1 MSSTKKTVRSFSS
14 VSQSSYG
21 FRDPFIKNFN
31 VHSSSSGHFSGAGWG
46 AGPTVCLPV
55 TAVTVNKSLLAPLNL
70 EIDPEIQA
78 IRIQEKEQ
86 IKVLNN
92 RFASFI
98 DKVRFLEQQ
107 NKMLE
112 TKWSLLQEKTTSHSK
127 IDSVYEDY
135 VAILRR
141 QLDGLGNQKLRLES
155 DLNNMKDLVEDFK
168 TKYEEEINKRT
179 ECENNFVL
187 IKKDADEAFIAKVEL
202 EATLDGLIDEIQFL
216 KTIYEQELH
225 ELQFEIKNTSVVVE
239 MDNSR
244 TLDMDAIVAEV
255 RTQYEEIANRNRAEA
270 ESWYKQKYEELQV
283 SATKYGDNLRS
294 AKAEIAEYTRK
305 VQRTQSE
312 IDAIKGLVFQPI
324 SSLTRVQDSPHHR
337 GQIYSL
343 REQKNLEWDN
353 ITRDSPARP
362 VQNHGFGIEPD
373 IQRSNQESQITE
385 AEERGELAVK
395 EARLRIKDL
404 EDALQRAKHD
414 MARQVRE
421 YQSLMNI
428 KLALDIEIAT
438 YRKLLE
444 GEESRLVRGVQAVNI
459 SRQSSLKYQPY
470 LLESSII
477 SSHSAG
483 TRPQIAGTTS
493 STSITK
499 ITETKKTIITAQ
511 EDVKV
516 NTAKKLEIAE

>member
-31 VHSSSSGHFSGAGWG
+31 VHSSSSGYFGGAGWG

-55 TAVTVNKSLLAPLNL
+55 TAVTINKSLLAPLNL

-135 VAILRR
+135 IAILRR

-155 DLNNMKDLVEDFK
+155 DLNNMKGLVEDFK

-187 IKKDADEAFIAKVEL
+187 IKKDADEAFIAKVDL
-202 EATLDGLIDEIQFL
+202 EATLDGLIEEIQLL

-225 ELQFEIKNTSVVVE
+225 ELQFQIKNISVVVE

-255 RTQYEEIANRNRAEA
+255 RAQYEEIANRNRAEA
-270 ESWYKQKYEELQV
+270 ESWYQQKYEELQV
-283 SATKYGDNLRS
+283 SATKHGDNLRS

-305 VQRTQSE
+305 VQRMQSE
-312 IDAIKGLVFQPI
+312 IDAIKGL
-324 SSLTRVQDSPHHR
+324 
-337 GQIYSL
+337 
-343 REQKNLEWDN
+343 
-353 ITRDSPARP
+353 
-362 VQNHGFGIEPD
+362 
-373 IQRSNQESQITE
+373 RSNQESQVTE

-444 GEESRLVRGVQAVNI
+444 GEESRLVRGVQAVSI

-499 ITETKKTIITAQ
+499 VTETKKTIITAQ
-511 EDVKV
+511 DVKA
-516 NTAKKLEIAE
+516 NTEEKMEITE

>member
-1 MSSTKKTVRSFSS
+1 QIKECGTFPSIHLLESPPVSSCHTHPLSYCFCFLLWCLAMSSTKKTVQSFSS

-31 VHSSSSGHFSGAGWG
+31 VHSSSSGYFGGAGWG

-55 TAVTVNKSLLAPLNL
+55 TVVTINKSLLAPLNL

-135 VAILRR
+135 IAILRR

-155 DLNNMKDLVEDFK
+155 DLNNMKGLVKDFK
-168 TKYEEEINKRT
+168 TKYEEAINKRT

-187 IKKDADEAFIAKVEL
+187 IKKDADEAFIAKVDL
-202 EATLDGLIDEIQFL
+202 EATLDGLIDEIQLL

-225 ELQFEIKNTSVVVE
+225 ELQFQIKNISVVVE

-255 RTQYEEIANRNRAEA
+255 RAQYEEIANRNRAEA

-283 SATKYGDNLRS
+283 SATKHGDNLRS

-305 VQRTQSE
+305 VQRMQSE
-312 IDAIKGLVFQPI
+312 IDAIKGL
-324 SSLTRVQDSPHHR
+324 
-337 GQIYSL
+337 
-343 REQKNLEWDN
+343 
-353 ITRDSPARP
+353 
-362 VQNHGFGIEPD
+362 
-373 IQRSNQESQITE
+373 RSNQESQVTE
-385 AEERGELAVK
+385 AEEHGELAVK

-444 GEESRLVRGVQAVNI
+444 GEESRLVCGVQAVSI

-470 LLESSII
+470 LLDSSII

-499 ITETKKTIITAQ
+499 VTETKKTIITAQ
-511 EDVKV
+511 EDVKA
-516 NTAKKLEIAE
+516 NTEEKMEITE

>member
-1 MSSTKKTVRSFSS
+1 MLAARTKKTVRSFSS

-31 VHSSSSGHFSGAGWG
+31 VHSSSSGYFGGAGWG

-55 TAVTVNKSLLAPLNL
+55 TAVTINKSLLAPLNL

-135 VAILRR
+135 IAILRR

-155 DLNNMKDLVEDFK
+155 DLNNMKGLVEDFK

-187 IKKDADEAFIAKVEL
+187 IKKDADEAFIAKVDL
-202 EATLDGLIDEIQFL
+202 EATLDGLIEEIQLL

-225 ELQFEIKNTSVVVE
+225 ELQFQIKNISVVVE

-255 RTQYEEIANRNRAEA
+255 RAQYEEIANRNRAEA
-270 ESWYKQKYEELQV
+270 ESWYQQKYEELQV
-283 SATKYGDNLRS
+283 SATKHGDNLRS

-305 VQRTQSE
+305 VQRMQSE
-312 IDAIKGLVFQPI
+312 IDAIKGL
-324 SSLTRVQDSPHHR
+324 
-337 GQIYSL
+337 
-343 REQKNLEWDN
+343 
-353 ITRDSPARP
+353 
-362 VQNHGFGIEPD
+362 
-373 IQRSNQESQITE
+373 RSNQESQVTE

-444 GEESRLVRGVQAVNI
+444 GEESRLVRGVQAVSI

-499 ITETKKTIITAQ
+499 VTETKKTIITAQ
-511 EDVKV
+511 DVKA
-516 NTAKKLEIAE
+516 NTEEKMEITE